1 MLHPD
6 IRNALARQKHADWI
20 AAADASRAAALAQ
33 RNKRVRLNRL
43 VRLMQATILRR
54 WSQRQRDAVRRD
66 ADGVRRALRD
76 AA

>member
-6 IRNALARQKHADWI
+6 IRNDLARRKHADWI

-33 RNKRVRLNRL
+33 LNKRVRLNRL

-54 WSQRQRDAVRRD
+54 WSQRQRDAVRRG